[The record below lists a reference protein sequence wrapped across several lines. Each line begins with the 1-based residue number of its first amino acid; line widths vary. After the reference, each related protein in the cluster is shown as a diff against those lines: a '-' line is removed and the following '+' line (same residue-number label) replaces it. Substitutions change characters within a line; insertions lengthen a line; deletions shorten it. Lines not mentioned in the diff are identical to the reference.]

1 MNSAFRGGTVRLLTE
16 GMDVGRG
23 EELGPLW
30 STTGGVSSHVCF
42 LQIGS
47 EGRRGS

>member
-1 MNSAFRGGTVRLLTE
+1 MEWEMNSAFRGGTVKSLTE

-30 STTGGVSSHVCF
+30 STTGGFPVICVLF
-42 LQIGS
+42 TDWV
-47 EGRRGS
+47 